1 MRVSYWRVLSVLAS
15 CRWGNH
21 LTLPRLATASEQS
34 RCNCKRCTWK
44 SNINSGLKCVWKLI
58 TFQYDWKDAKFIW
71 SLSYFVTLRGWT
83 KCCFF
88 LLFSSFKWYCVSQ
101 KKLRPGCASTD
112 NSTTSSGNESFL
124 QWNLCE
130 QMIYSWRQRNFEQLS
145 HTGQLW
151 SSWRHESVQLT
162 SYKPAMIMRNESNM
176 EKACC
181 SITRHASCRFIA
193 EVGFSLHV
201 KTRG

>member
-1 MRVSYWRVLSVLAS
+1 MRLKVDNISVWL
-15 CRWGNH
+15 
-21 LTLPRLATASEQS
+21 
-34 RCNCKRCTWK
+34 KRCQVHL
-44 SNINSGLKCVWKLI
+44 IFKL
-58 TFQYDWKDAKFIW
+58 
-71 SLSYFVTLRGWT
+71 
-83 KCCFF
+83 CCDIKGVNKMLLFF

-112 NSTTSSGNESFL
+112 NSTTSSGNQSFL

-130 QMIYSWRQRNFEQLS
+130 QMIYSRRQRNFEQLS

-201 KTRG
+201 KTRR